1 LSTVRAVIITA
12 PGGPEVLEL
21 RDVPEPEP
29 GPGQVRVRVY
39 ASGLNRADLLQR
51 RGRYPAPP
59 GWPADV
65 PGLEYAGV
73 VDAVGPDA
81 RLWKPGDRVMGLV
94 GGGGCAEAVVVH
106 EREAIA
112 VPEPLSLDEAAGI
125 PEAFIT
131 AHDALFTRLGLAL
144 GETVLV
150 HAVGSGVGTAA
161 LQLAKAAGARVIG
174 TSRSAWK
181 LERATSLGL
190 DLGVD
195 PAREDFADA
204 ALAFTGGAGVD
215 AVLDLVGGA
224 YLECNLRALASRG
237 RLAFVGTVAG
247 SRAELDM
254 RIVMTKRLSIVGT
267 TLRARPLEEK
277 IAATRAFAHHAL
289 PLLEQRRIRPVLDR
303 VLPADE
309 VQEAH
314 RLLEE
319 GKVFG
324 KVVLRWAEERRE
336 AA

>member
-1 LSTVRAVIITA
+1 LTLSTVLAVIITA

-65 PGLEYAGV
+65 PGLEDAGV

-161 LQLAKAAGARVIG
+161 LQLAKA
-174 TSRSAWK
+174 
-181 LERATSLGL
+181 
-190 DLGVD
+190 
-195 PAREDFADA
+195 
-204 ALAFTGGAGVD
+204 
-215 AVLDLVGGA
+215 
-224 YLECNLRALASRG
+224 
-237 RLAFVGTVAG
+237 
-247 SRAELDM
+247 
-254 RIVMTKRLSIVGT
+254 
-267 TLRARPLEEK
+267 
-277 IAATRAFAHHAL
+277 
-289 PLLEQRRIRPVLDR
+289 
-303 VLPADE
+303 
-309 VQEAH
+309 
-314 RLLEE
+314 
-319 GKVFG
+319 
-324 KVVLRWAEERRE
+324 
-336 AA
+336 

>member
-1 LSTVRAVIITA
+1 MRAVVITA

-21 RDVPEPEP
+21 RDVPDPEP
-29 GPGQVRVRVY
+29 GIGQVRVRVH

-59 GWPADV
+59 GWPADI
-65 PGLEYAGV
+65 PGLEYAGI
-73 VDAVGPDA
+73 VDAVGPGVQ
-81 RLWKPGDRVMGLV
+81 RWKPGDRVMGLV
-94 GGGGCAEAVVVH
+94 GGGGCAEAVVVN

-112 VPEPLSLDEAAGI
+112 VPAALSLVEAAAI

-131 AHDALFTRLGLAL
+131 AHDALFTRLGLGL
-144 GETVLV
+144 GEAVLV

-161 LQLAKAAGARVIG
+161 LQLAKAAGARVVG

-181 LERATSLGL
+181 LEKATSLGL
-190 DLGVD
+190 ELGVVSS
-195 PAREDFADA
+195 REDFADA
-204 ALAFTGGAGVD
+204 ALAFTGGVGVD

-224 YLECNLRALASRG
+224 YLAGNLRALASRG

-247 SRAELDM
+247 SRAELDL
-254 RIVMTKRLSIVGT
+254 RVVMTKRLRIEGT

-277 IAATRAFAHHAL
+277 IHAARAFAHHAL
-289 PLLEQRRIRPVLDR
+289 PLLEQRRVLPVLDR

-319 GKVFG
+319 GEVFG
-324 KVVLRWAEERRE
+324 KVVLRWADEGGE
-336 AA
+336 AP

>member
-1 LSTVRAVIITA
+1 MRAVVITA

-21 RDVPEPEP
+21 RDVPAPEP
-29 GPGQVRVRVY
+29 GPGQVRVRVH

-81 RLWKPGDRVMGLV
+81 RLWAPGDRVMGLV

-112 VPEPLSLDEAAGI
+112 VPAALSLVEAAAI

-161 LQLAKAAGARVIG
+161 LQLAKAAGARVVG

-181 LERATSLGL
+181 LEKATSLGL

-195 PAREDFADA
+195 ATREDFADA
-204 ALAFTGGAGVD
+204 ALAFTNGAGVD

-224 YLECNLRALASRG
+224 YLEGNLRALAVRG

-247 SRAELDM
+247 SRAELDL
-254 RIVMTKRLSIVGT
+254 RIVMTRRLRIEGT

-277 IAATRAFAHHAL
+277 IEAARVFAHHAL
-289 PLLEQRRIRPVLDR
+289 PLFEQRRIRPVLDR

-319 GKVFG
+319 GEVFG
-324 KVVLRWAEERRE
+324 KIVLRWTDEGGEMP
-336 AA
+336 

>member
-1 LSTVRAVIITA
+1 MRAVVITA

-21 RDVPEPEP
+21 RDVPAPEP

-59 GWPADV
+59 GWPADI

-112 VPEPLSLDEAAGI
+112 VPDTLSLDEAAAI

-161 LQLAKAAGARVIG
+161 LQLAKAAGARVVG

-195 PAREDFADA
+195 TTREDFADA
-204 ALAFTGGAGVD
+204 ALAFTNGAGVD
-215 AVLDLVGGA
+215 AVLDLVGAA
-224 YLECNLRALASRG
+224 YLAGNLRALASRG
-237 RLAFVGTVAG
+237 RLVFVGTVAG
-247 SRAELDM
+247 SSAELDM
-254 RIVMTKRLSIVGT
+254 RTVMGKRLHLVGT

-277 IAATRAFAHHAL
+277 IQATRALARHAL
-289 PLLEQRRIRPVLDR
+289 PLIEQRRILPVLDR
-303 VLPADE
+303 VLPAE
-309 VQEAH
+309 EAREAH

-319 GKVFG
+319 GAVFG
-324 KVVLRWAEERRE
+324 KVVLRWAEERRG